1 MVVDRRITGV
11 PSDNVEVE
19 SVTIDTPDLSIEGV
33 EMTDPNKYA
42 LRMLFLLA
50 IVALLITLLFEPLKN
65 AFEGNVVLNSVII
78 STFILGTIFSFRQ
91 TARLSKEAKWLKF
104 IKRKDS
110 LMPANVASKIKPTL
124 LAPVAAVLS
133 DDRNENPSLSANSLG
148 TILEGVSSRLDES
161 REILR
166 YMIGLLVFLGLLGT
180 FWGLLQTISSVSG
193 VINTIDFNSGNITN
207 EGSALFMEI
216 QKGLSAPL
224 DGMSTAFSSSL
235 FGLAGSLILGFLDL
249 QVGQA
254 SNRFFNELEDWLSQM
269 AIFTT
274 SEAGNSGLSEA
285 AIESLALVA
294 KRANQNENDRV
305 RISENINELNIVLN
319 RLVEKLDEDRS
330 IKDHLI
336 KISSI
341 LKNLGEEN
349 TGKISEIQSSFTIE
363 LRAISKQLSNLEKSF
378 TKHSNK

>member
-1 MVVDRRITGV
+1 
-11 PSDNVEVE
+11 
-19 SVTIDTPDLSIEGV
+19 
-33 EMTDPNKYA
+33 MTDPNKYA
-42 LRMLFLLA
+42 FRMLF
-50 IVALLITLLFEPLKN
+50 VLILVIILIGLLFNPLKQ
-65 AFEGNVVLNSVII
+65 AFEGNSALNGVIV

-91 TARLSKEAKWLKF
+91 TFRLSTESKWLKF

-110 LMPANVASKIKPTL
+110 LMPANVALKIKPVL

-133 DDRNENPSLSANSLG
+133 ENRKENPSLSANSLG
-148 TILEGVSSRLDES
+148 TILDGVSSRLDES

-193 VINTIDFNSGNITN
+193 VINTIDFNTNGVASNGN
-207 EGSALFMEI
+207 SLFMNI

-254 SNRFFNELEDWLSQM
+254 SNRFYNEMEDWLSQM

-274 SEAGNSGLSEA
+274 NETGNSGLSEA
-285 AIESLALVA
+285 AAESLAIVA
-294 KRANQNENDRV
+294 KRAHQNENEKV
-305 RISENINELNIVLN
+305 RSTESINELTIVMN

-330 IKDHLI
+330 VKDQLVSI
-336 KISSI
+336 ATI
-341 LKNLGEEN
+341 LKQLGAQN
-349 TGKISEIQSSFTIE
+349 NDKISEMQSSLTLE
-363 LRAISKQLSNLEKSF
+363 LRAISKQLIELEKSNH
-378 TKHSNK
+378 TYKK

>member
-1 MVVDRRITGV
+1 
-11 PSDNVEVE
+11 
-19 SVTIDTPDLSIEGV
+19 
-33 EMTDPNKYA
+33 MTDPNKYA
-42 LRMLFLLA
+42 FRMLFLL
-50 IVALLITLLFEPLKN
+50 ILVIILITLLFDPLRN
-65 AFEGNVVLNSVII
+65 AFEGNVALNSLII
-78 STFILGTIFSFRQ
+78 STFLLGTIFSFRQ
-91 TARLSKEAKWLKF
+91 TFRLSREAKWLKF

-110 LMPANVASKIKPTL
+110 LMPANIALKIKPTL

-133 DDRNENPSLSANSLG
+133 ENRKDNPSLSANSLG
-148 TILEGVSSRLDES
+148 TILDGVSSRLDES

-193 VINTIDFNSGNITN
+193 VINTMNFNISDISDKGN
-207 EGSALFMEI
+207 SLFMEI

-269 AIFTT
+269 AIFTAN
-274 SEAGNSGLSEA
+274 EFGNAGLSEA
-285 AIESLALVA
+285 AVENLALVA
-294 KRANQNENDRV
+294 KRANQNENE
-305 RISENINELNIVLN
+305 RIRITENINELTIVLN
-319 RLVEKLDEDRS
+319 RLVEKLDEDRNV
-330 IKDHLI
+330 KDHLVT
-336 KISSI
+336 ISSI

-349 TGKISEIQSSFTIE
+349 SGKISEIQSNLTLE
-363 LRAISKQLSNLEKSF
+363 LRAISKQLSNLDKSV
-378 TKHSNK
+378 TKLNDK